1 MYNLIEFQSVVR
13 YQHHG
18 FCLKRFKLLDRF
30 MSKLA
35 HLKFNDP
42 APDLELLGT
51 QGKPIKLSS
60 LWKKQV
66 LILAFTR
73 HFGCP
78 QCKEMVDMLSKA
90 SSEIKTGG
98 MGLAF
103 VTQGTPEAARNF
115 CEERAPGQLCL
126 ADPERVVY
134 RAYGLERA
142 TIWQTFLSWR
152 VWQSNKRLKQEH
164 DWSTELPPAGQDAMQ
179 LAGTFV
185 ISTDGR
191 IRLPYYYD
199 DIADHPPVDLLLH
212 GVLGTDWSQP
222 FEGPVSPPLVE

>member
-1 MYNLIEFQSVVR
+1 
-13 YQHHG
+13 
-18 FCLKRFKLLDRF
+18 

-42 APDLELLGT
+42 APDLELLDAEGMHI
-51 QGKPIKLSS
+51 QLSS
-60 LWKKQV
+60 LWEKQV

-78 QCKEMVDMLSKA
+78 QCKEMVDLLSKA
-90 SSEIKTGG
+90 APAIKSSGL
-98 MGLAF
+98 GLAF
-103 VTQGTPEAARNF
+103 VTQGTSEATKIF
-115 CEERAPGQLCL
+115 CEDRAPGQLCL
-126 ADPERVVY
+126 ADPVRVAY

-142 TIWQTFLSWR
+142 TIWQTFFSRR
-152 VWQSNKRLKQEH
+152 VWQSNLRLKKERGWNT
-164 DWSTELPPAGQDAMQ
+164 DLPPAGQDAMQ

-199 DIADHPPVDLLLH
+199 HIADHPPVDLLLH
-212 GVLGTDWSQP
+212 GVLGMDWSQP
-222 FEGPVSPPLVE
+222 FEGPVSPLLVK